1 MTCKGF
7 SKTINTFVSA
17 VEGCKCHH
25 EEGGGI
31 FSSVNQMK
39 GPFVI
44 TVTAQALDE
53 SQPSRDALDNR
64 SHSVGVAVTNLI
76 ICKKR
81 SFKDTASVSL
91 RTPVVLLSVRVE
103 SLEMS
108 AIPPQC
114 LALRH
119 THGARTASRSSPESI
134 LKPFTPT
141 SETFR

>member
-1 MTCKGF
+1 MG
-7 SKTINTFVSA
+7 A

-53 SQPSRDALDNR
+53 SQPSGDALDNC

-76 ICKKR
+76 ICKKKQFQGQR
-81 SFKDTASVSL
+81 VSKFKN
-91 RTPVVLLSVRVE
+91 
-103 SLEMS
+103 
-108 AIPPQC
+108 
-114 LALRH
+114 
-119 THGARTASRSSPESI
+119 SRGLPLCQRNTI
-134 LKPFTPT
+134 
-141 SETFR
+141 

>member
-1 MTCKGF
+1 MG
-7 SKTINTFVSA
+7 A

-53 SQPSRDALDNR
+53 SQPSGDALDNC

-76 ICKKR
+76 ICKKK
-81 SFKDTASVSL
+81 SFRDKELASL
-91 RTPVVLLSVRVE
+91 RTPFC
-103 SLEMS
+103 
-108 AIPPQC
+108 Q
-114 LALRH
+114 
-119 THGARTASRSSPESI
+119 RSI
-134 LKPFTPT
+134 M
-141 SETFR
+141 